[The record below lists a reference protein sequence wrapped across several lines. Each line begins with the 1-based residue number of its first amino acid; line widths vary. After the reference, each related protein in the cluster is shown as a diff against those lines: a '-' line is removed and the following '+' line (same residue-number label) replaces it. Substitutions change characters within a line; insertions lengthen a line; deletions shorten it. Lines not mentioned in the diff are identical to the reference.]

1 MNRVGVTMT
10 ARIYKFPKGRKPGQP
25 KAPAQAE
32 KPVEVKRPPKVLLI
46 VGDDNMRELL
56 TETLARSGCEVTH
69 HRLDPRYY
77 PAELLGLFEKGRF
90 DVVIPTNLGI
100 PFVYVPDLVSLTQKF
115 AKGAGILV
123 VSGWIQDDFIA
134 ELAKIPRTA
143 FLASPVKLEELVV
156 KVGELAR
163 PLRGSDR

>member
-1 MNRVGVTMT
+1 MTMT
-10 ARIYKFPKGRKPGQP
+10 ARIYKFQKGRKPVQP
-25 KAPAQAE
+25 KAPAQTE
-32 KPVEVKRPPKVLLI
+32 KSVAVTRPPKVLLV
-46 VGDDNMRELL
+46 VGDDNLRELL
-56 TETLARSGCEVTH
+56 TETLARAGCEVTH

-77 PAELLGLFEKGRF
+77 PAELLGIFEKGRF

-134 ELAKIPRTA
+134 DLAKIPRTA
-143 FLASPVKLEELVV
+143 FLASPVKLEEFVARVEGL
-156 KVGELAR
+156 LAM
-163 PLRGSDR
+163 GKDRKGGA